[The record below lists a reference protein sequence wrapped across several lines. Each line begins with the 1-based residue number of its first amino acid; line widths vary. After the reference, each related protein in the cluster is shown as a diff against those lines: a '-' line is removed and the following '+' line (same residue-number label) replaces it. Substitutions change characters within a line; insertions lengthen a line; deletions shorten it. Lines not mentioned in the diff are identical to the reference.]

1 MSPGLPAP
9 TPPPAPAA
17 APKSSHTLYST
28 RLTRARTSGSPTNTS
43 PEKNGFTHR
52 SGDVVVGTFWC
63 DMIHGWVLYYHA
75 HSRTFELQKWV
86 LDHMVKAVAP
96 TTEPLAG
103 LQDAPS
109 TQDALKLL
117 GAEEFL
123 ALKKGSPVT
132 ESDVTTWS
140 SKNSYSRHELV
151 SWAWSPF
158 DIACPGPFL
167 APRALRAVS
176 PCCPGL
182 AAVSS
187 SACPRLRLGICC
199 VVFRP
204 STTSRRWRTGNC
216 PKGWSAASQQRGSI

>member
-1 MSPGLPAP
+1 
-9 TPPPAPAA
+9 
-17 APKSSHTLYST
+17 
-28 RLTRARTSGSPTNTS
+28 
-43 PEKNGFTHR
+43 
-52 SGDVVVGTFWC
+52 
-63 DMIHGWVLYYHA
+63 MIHGWVLYYHA